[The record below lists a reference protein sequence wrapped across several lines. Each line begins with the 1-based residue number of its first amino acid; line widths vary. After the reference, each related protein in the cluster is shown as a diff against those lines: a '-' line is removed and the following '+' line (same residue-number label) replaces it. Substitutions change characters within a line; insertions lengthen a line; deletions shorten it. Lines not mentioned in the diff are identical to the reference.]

1 MMVSDWKRIAGVLLL
16 TAACAAPMPAEDGDV
31 LATVGEREITRA
43 EVEEVVAGEL
53 LKVKQQ
59 EFDILQQGVDSLV
72 EQALLELEAEARGV
86 TPQELMSNELAARAT
101 EVTDADVDA
110 FYEENKA
117 RINQPKDQ
125 IAERVRQF
133 LIQQRNGEA
142 RLALLSELRDKYDV
156 SLKLEPIRIEVAA
169 TGPALGP
176 ESAPVTVVEFSD
188 FQCPYCARVVPTLKQ
203 LTEEYGDKV
212 RLVFRQ
218 FPLHSIHPNAQKA
231 AEASLCADEQG
242 KFWAMHDLMFAEQQQ
257 LAVEQLK
264 EKAGRLELDQEA
276 FDECL
281 DSSRFAEQVTQDL
294 RAGSDAGVSGTPAM
308 FVNGRFLNGAQPYE
322 AIAAVVDQ
330 ELERAG
336 ADGE

>member
-1 MMVSDWKRIAGVLLL
+1 MMVSDWKRIVGALFV
-16 TAACAAPMPAEDGDV
+16 TAACAAPMPAEDAEV

-43 EVEEVVAGEL
+43 EVEEVVSGDL
-53 LKVKQQ
+53 LKIRQQ
-59 EFDILQQGVDSLV
+59 EYDILQRGVDAMV
-72 EQALLELEAEARGV
+72 DQVLLELEAEARGV
-86 TPQELMSNELAARAT
+86 TPQELLSTELAARAA

-133 LIQQRNGEA
+133 LVQQRSGEA
-142 RLALLSELRDKYDV
+142 RSALLGELRAKYEV
-156 SLKLEPIRIEVAA
+156 ATTLEPMRIEVADA
-169 TGPALGP
+169 GPALGP
-176 ESAPVTVVEFSD
+176 ESAPITIVEFSD

-203 LTEEYGDKV
+203 VHEEYGDRV

-218 FPLHSIHPNAQKA
+218 FPLESIHPNAQKA
-231 AEASLCADEQG
+231 AEASLCAGEQG
-242 KFWAMHDLMFAEQQQ
+242 KFWEMHDLMFAEQQQ

-276 FDECL
+276 FDQCI
-281 DSSRFAEQVTQDL
+281 DSAAFADQVAEDL

-308 FVNGRFLNGAQPYE
+308 FINGRFLNGAQPYE
-322 AIAAVVDQ
+322 AIAAVIDQ

-336 ADGE
+336 DGD